1 MHTRHECVHP
11 GCAACHNPL
20 RAVLLLASAIGL
32 TEWSYLAWLGV
43 FTLSMSFMD
52 HRRDAIADTAS

>member
-1 MHTRHECVHP
+1 MCAS
-11 GCAACHNPL
+11 CAACHNPL

-32 TEWSYLAWLGV
+32 IEWSYLAWLGV
-43 FTLSMSFMD
+43 FTLSMSFME